1 MATDLLLIVSITM
14 LCMLSPGPDMVL
26 VMRNTLIGDRQAGL
40 LTSLGVLSGN
50 VVHIAYCALGV
61 GALIAHS
68 VLAYGVLKLAGA
80 GYLIILGVTG
90 FRNAKPD
97 ASSDAHAP
105 RGAPVAGHAGS
116 PYLQGL
122 LNNLLNPKGAL
133 FYLGVFTQ
141 VIAPGTPPFRAAVLV
156 ATMVA
161 TSALFWLVFV
171 ATLHLPAVRDL
182 LARSRQTVER
192 AFGVLL
198 VLLGLRVAAQ
208 N

>member
-1 MATDLLLIVSITM
+1 
-14 LCMLSPGPDMVL
+14 MVL
-26 VMRNTLIGDRQAGL
+26 VMRNTLTGDRQSGL
-40 LTSLGVLSGN
+40 LTALGVLNGN
-50 VVHIAYCALGV
+50 FVHIAYCALGV
-61 GALIAHS
+61 GVLIAHS
-68 VLAYGVLKLAGA
+68 VLAYSVLKLAGA
-80 GYLIILGVTG
+80 AYLIFLGVTG

-97 ASSDAHAP
+97 ASSDVHALA
-105 RGAPVAGHAGS
+105 APAARRAGS

-141 VIAPGTPPFRAAVLV
+141 VIAPGTAPFRAAVLV
-156 ATMVA
+156 AAMVA

-171 ATLHLPAVRDL
+171 ATLHLPAVRGL
-182 LARSRQTVER
+182 LARSHQTVAR

-208 N
+208 D